1 MRKILLLILCCFTMC
16 VIAQETKHLEFK
28 GVPMEGNVFSF
39 ADKLVEKGFK
49 WEEPLEGYIFM
60 TGRFMEREVGVLI
73 MGTSK
78 TNTIW
83 KIVVI
88 TDEEFTTWYRLKS
101 KYTEYTRLFTKKYGM
116 PTAHFEFFS
125 SPYYEGDGY
134 ELQGFRENK
143 GNYASFYESSKGT
156 ITVQINNK
164 CHIEFNY
171 EDKINVEI
179 MQKEKEDKILDDI

>member
-73 MGTSK
+73 MGTFK

-116 PTAHFEFFS
+116 PTAHLNSF
-125 SPYYEGDGY
+125 
-134 ELQGFRENK
+134 LHLITK
-143 GNYASFYESSKGT
+143 VTAMNYKDFGRIK
-156 ITVQINNK
+156 V
-164 CHIEFNY
+164 
-171 EDKINVEI
+171 I
-179 MQKEKEDKILDDI
+179 MHHFMKTAKEQ